1 MPAAYNTTAVAIAAA
16 EAYGGVGGSFT
27 NPPVVASAAGLLDF
41 TLDLGVVDYVGPV
54 HSLSTRAFGGRIPGP
69 TLRVRA
75 GDTLRV
81 RFRNRLRFSRNAD
94 GPERPDVSNLHFHG
108 LHTSS
113 TLPADDTTLPVGPK
127 AEYTY
132 ILEIPADHAPGT
144 FWIHPHVHGS
154 STLQGGGGAAAA
166 LIVDD
171 PPGALPAPIAAARDL
186 VWVVQHF
193 ATDLLFNVGK
203 MSGDERFVVEAEDEE
218 DEDEGPG
225 GGARREDFTL
235 VNGMTKPV
243 VRVAPGEWTRWR
255 LIYPGQY
262 AHPAHALDLA
272 LSPSGGDEADLGC
285 EMQLIA
291 KDGIYLADAPR
302 TIALARVPAG
312 GRADVMVCCAAAG
325 ETVVT
330 AEGRAIARLRVEG
343 AAQASGPLPSW
354 TPARPPY
361 LADLGAESAD
371 ERCRCGTHMGMCFPQ
386 WGEGER
392 CINGRPWLASE
403 YLHVAPLGVLQERTL
418 TNLHEHPYHQH
429 IYPFQLTGGFND
441 TDYFRKGDWH
451 DTWQDADLPSEAEG
465 LIRYRPLDYSG
476 RMLLHCHWLQHQ
488 DDGMMASE
496 HVTDETDASTG
507 QPTGA
512 AGCACEAFSLAPAE
526 LPMVQPPDTIC
537 GRVECYDGTDDDIT
551 ELVYYQWGTSDS
563 PLASGR
569 PLSGTIPTQ
578 IGRFTSVSYLGLGEN
593 LLSGTLPTELGNLGA
608 GLTTALQLWKNRL
621 SGTIPTELGRLSP
634 ATCNLHDGSR
644 WPDSDGNHFACP
656 LPATLGRSCRE
667 AARNG
672 GYAAACTNVTSL
684 PMPPPPQPPS
694 LPPPPSP
701 PLPSPA
707 SPPPPPAPQPQA
719 GAASD
724 GAGLSAGAVVGICF
738 GGLFSVIVLLVG
750 VLISLRRGRGAAKGD
765 ATPTALTISPQAGRP
780 EGDRELQDIGVTH
793 M

>member
-1 MPAAYNTTAVAIAAA
+1 M
-16 EAYGGVGGSFT
+16 
-27 NPPVVASAAGLLDF
+27 
-41 TLDLGVVDYVGPV
+41 
-54 HSLSTRAFGGRIPGP
+54 
-69 TLRVRA
+69 RA
-75 GDTLRV
+75 GDKLRV
-81 RFRNRLRFSRNAD
+81 RFRNRLRFSRDAD

-113 TLPADDTTLPVGPK
+113 TLPADDSTLPVGPK

-132 ILEIPADHAPGT
+132 VIEIPADHAPGT

-171 PPGALPAPIAAARDL
+171 PPGSLPAPIATARDL

-193 ATDLLFNVGK
+193 ATELLWNVGK
-203 MSGDERFVVEAEDEE
+203 MSGDERFVVRAEED

-225 GGARREDFTL
+225 GPARREEFTL
-235 VNGMTKPV
+235 VNGMVRPV

-255 LIYPGQY
+255 LIYPGQH

-272 LSPSGGDEADLGC
+272 LSAADGGADLGC

-312 GRADVMVCCAAAG
+312 GRADVMVRCAAAG
-325 ETVVT
+325 EAVVT
-330 AEGRAIARLRVEG
+330 SEGRAIARLRVEG
-343 AAQASGPLPSW
+343 AAHASGPLPSW
-354 TPARPPY
+354 AAARPPY
-361 LADLGAESAD
+361 LADLRAESAD
-371 ERCRCGTHMGMCFPQ
+371 PRCRCGTHMGVCPRVY
-386 WGEGER
+386 GGHEG
-392 CINGRPWLASE
+392 CINGRPWLARE

-418 TNLHEHPYHQH
+418 INLHEHPYHQH
-429 IYPFQLTGGFND
+429 IYPFQLAGGFND

-451 DTWQDADLPSEAEG
+451 DTWQDSDLRAEAEG
-465 LIRYRPLDYSG
+465 VIRYRPLDYSG

-496 HVTDETDASTG
+496 HVTERTDASTG

-512 AGCACEAFSLAPAE
+512 EGCACEAFTAAPAE

-537 GRVECYDGTDDDIT
+537 GRVECYDGTDDDMT
-551 ELVYYQWGTSDS
+551 SLVYYRWGSSDS

-578 IGRFTSVSYLGLGEN
+578 IGRFTAVSYLGLGEN
-593 LLSGTLPTELGNLGA
+593 LLSGTVPTELGNLGA
-608 GLTTALQLWKNRL
+608 SLTAGLQLWKNRL
-621 SGTIPTELGRLSP
+621 SGTLPTELGRLSP

-644 WPDSDGNHFACP
+644 WPLSDGNHFVCP
-656 LPATLGRSCRE
+656 LPATLGDSCRE
-667 AARNG
+667 AAKNG

-684 PMPPPPQPPS
+684 PMPPPPQPP
-694 LPPPPSP
+694 PPPWP
-701 PLPSPA
+701 PLPSPL
-707 SPPPPPAPQPQA
+707 SPPPPPPAV
-719 GAASD
+719 AAND
-724 GAGLSAGAVVGICF
+724 GAGLSAGALIGICF
-738 GGLFSVIVLLVG
+738 GVLLTVIVLLVG
-750 VLISLRRGRGAAKGD
+750 VLISLRRGRSAAKGD
-765 ATPTALTISPQAGRP
+765 TTPTERTTPPQAGLWA
-780 EGDRELQDIGVTH
+780 DRELQGIGVTRT
-793 M
+793 